1 MLTIRLKVALI
12 LIVSI
17 IAVVLGAT
25 AITALAISSGDAA
38 RMVGPMARNIA
49 NTADFIGLG
58 GGERLPV
65 PGGRGPRE
73 RLTDAPARGDPRPD
87 IANLLKL
94 QLAAEGATGPVLVTT
109 DPDGQ
114 TRASYQLDSGR
125 WAIFDFPPPMPV
137 PTGLWFAIVW
147 WLGLVV
153 AGVVIVA
160 LVMAQRATRPFVV
173 VEQAIASV
181 GMDGVLPHMAEVGS
195 GEARQMA
202 QSLNRLSDRLKA
214 SMESRMRLV
223 AAAGHD
229 FRTPMTR
236 MRLRA
241 EFLDEEERTSWI
253 ADLDELEAIADSAI
267 HLVREESAGEDR
279 QPVAVDTLVRET
291 VDELSAAR
299 LPVALTTAVPAT
311 VKAGPLSLKRA
322 LRNLITNAATH
333 GQGARVA
340 VAVDGA
346 NARIDI
352 DDDGPGI
359 PDDLMSHVFEPF
371 FRAAPGRMR
380 ESKGAGLGLA
390 IAKEIIER
398 FGGSIAIA
406 NRPEGGL
413 RQTVNLRLATP

>member
-1 MLTIRLKVALI
+1 MQTLRIKVALI
-12 LIVSI
+12 LIAAIV
-17 IAVVLGAT
+17 AVGLVAT
-25 AITALAISSGDAA
+25 GVTALVVSSGDAA
-38 RMVGPMARNIA
+38 RLVNMMSGQIA
-49 NTADFIGLG
+49 NTTDLLRDTGERPPGPQPGPRGRERIADTAAPGSLLPDLTTALNGALAQEGFQGTVIVTANPN
-58 GGERLPV
+58 GGE
-65 PGGRGPRE
+65 PR
-73 RLTDAPARGDPRPD
+73 ASH
-87 IANLLKL
+87 
-94 QLAAEGATGPVLVTT
+94 QLA
-109 DPDGQ
+109 D
-114 TRASYQLDSGR
+114 GR
-125 WAIFDFPPPMPV
+125 WIIFDFPRPIPV
-137 PTGLWFAIVW
+137 SPSLWLALVS
-147 WLGLVV
+147 WLTLVV
-153 AGVVIVA
+153 IGVVVVA
-160 LVMAQRATRPFVV
+160 LVMAQRATRPFVI

-181 GMDGVLPHMAEVGS
+181 GMDGVLPHMPEIGS

-202 QSLNRLSDRLKA
+202 ASLNRLSDRLKA

-241 EFLDEEERTSWI
+241 EFLDDEERASWI

-267 HLVREESAGEDR
+267 RLVREESAGEDR
-279 QPVAVDTLVRET
+279 QSVSVDTLVRET

-299 LPVALTTAVPAT
+299 LPVALTAAAPAT
-311 VKAGPLSLKRA
+311 VNAGPLSLKRA

-340 VAVDGA
+340 VAVEGE

-352 DDDGPGI
+352 EDDGPGI
-359 PDDLMSHVFEPF
+359 PEDLMSRVFEPF

-380 ESKGAGLGLA
+380 QSKGAGLGLA

-413 RQTVNLRLATP
+413 RQTVNLRLAT

>member
-1 MLTIRLKVALI
+1 MLSIRLKVALI

-17 IAVVLGAT
+17 IAVVLVAT
-25 AITALAISSGDAA
+25 GVTALVVSGGDSA
-38 RMVGPMARNIA
+38 RMVAPMARNIA
-49 NTADFIGLG
+49 NTAEFMRLGSGLRPAQPG
-58 GGERLPV
+58 RRQQHERFADGPAAGE
-65 PGGRGPRE
+65 
-73 RLTDAPARGDPRPD
+73 DRPD
-87 IANLLKL
+87 LANLLKA

-109 DPDGQ
+109 DAAGE
-114 TRASYQLDSGR
+114 THASYRLDDGR
-125 WAIFDFPPPMPV
+125 WMVFDFPPPMGLP
-137 PTGLWFAIVW
+137 PGLWLALSS

-173 VEQAIASV
+173 VENAIASV
-181 GMDGVLPHMAEVGS
+181 GPDGVLPLMPETGS

-202 QSLNRLSDRLKA
+202 QALNRLSDRLKT

-241 EFLDEEERTSWI
+241 EFLDEEDRTSWI

-267 HLVREESAGEDR
+267 RLVREESAGEDR
-279 QPVAVDTLVRET
+279 EPVAVDTLVKET
-291 VDELSAAR
+291 VDELAGAH
-299 LPVALTTAVPAT
+299 LPVALTKAAPAT
-311 VKAGPLSLKRA
+311 VKAGPLALRRA

-340 VAVDGA
+340 VAVEGG
-346 NARIDI
+346 NARIEI
-352 DDDGPGI
+352 EDDGPGI
-359 PDDLMSHVFEPF
+359 PADLMSHVFEPF